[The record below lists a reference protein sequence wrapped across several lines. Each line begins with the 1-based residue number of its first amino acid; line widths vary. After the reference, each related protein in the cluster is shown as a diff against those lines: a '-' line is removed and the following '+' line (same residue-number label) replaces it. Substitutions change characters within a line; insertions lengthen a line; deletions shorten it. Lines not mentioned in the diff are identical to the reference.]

1 MNNLSDASSNIVSVL
16 GFKLASKPA
25 DPEHPYGHGRYE
37 YLSGLVVAALVL
49 LIGVE
54 LVKSSVERVIHPEPV
69 EFSLALVAVLVLSMV
84 VKLWMATLNQKL
96 GDRIESETLHATA
109 QDSKNDVL
117 ATGAVLACAIVS
129 QVTHINLDAWVGL
142 AVGAYIGW
150 SGFELIQDTVSP
162 LLGQTPDPKLV
173 KHIRDKIMS
182 YPGVLG
188 VHDLMV
194 HDYGPGR
201 KFASAHAEM
210 AAEASPLESHDT
222 LDNIEQAFRNED
234 GMIVTLHYDPIV
246 TDDPKVASMR
256 LRINAMAQQIDNR
269 LSIHDL
275 RCVPGPTHTNVI
287 FDCVRPSDLQMS
299 AEDVKHALAQRR
311 IGISQVDCQDY
322 DRRRLRRP
330 YPRVGRAGKA
340 SYAEGESMKRLY
352 LLRHGQTEFNVKK
365 LVQGRCDS
373 PLTGLGRQQARVA
386 AACSKP
392 TTSFPTKWSLRLGP
406 SHGHSSARCYRTPR
420 SGRRCRALRRIIE
433 RCYGTFEEVPTMPSP
448 PTSGIRARTWSPSEE
463 KEAAR
468 CKSAWWTPSPISWAP
483 MVSKPS

>member
-1 MNNLSDASSNIVSVL
+1 MVEWIVKRAQGDRARVGTLTGVVCILANVALCAAKGAIGVLSGSVSIVADAMNNLSDASSNIVSVL

-49 LIGVE
+49 LIGLE
-54 LVKSSVERVIHPEPV
+54 LIKSSVERVIHPEPV
-69 EFSLALVAVLVLSMV
+69 EFSLALVTVLVLSMV
-84 VKLWMATLNQKL
+84 VKLWMAALNQKL

-129 QVTHINLDAWVGL
+129 QVTGINLDAWVGL

-222 LDNIEQAFRNED
+222 LDNIEQSFRDED
-234 GMIVTLHYDPIV
+234 GMIVTLH
-246 TDDPKVASMR
+246 S
-256 LRINAMAQQIDNR
+256 MAQEIDNR

-299 AEDVKHALAQRR
+299 AEDLKHALAQRVESEFPKS
-311 IGISQVDCQDY
+311 IAKITIDEDY
-322 DRRRLRRP
+322 
-330 YPRVGRAGKA
+330 VGHTH
-340 SYAEGESMKRLY
+340 E
-352 LLRHGQTEFNVKK
+352 
-365 LVQGRCDS
+365 
-373 PLTGLGRQQARVA
+373 
-386 AACSKP
+386 
-392 TTSFPTKWSLRLGP
+392 
-406 SHGHSSARCYRTPR
+406 
-420 SGRRCRALRRIIE
+420 
-433 RCYGTFEEVPTMPSP
+433 
-448 PTSGIRARTWSPSEE
+448 
-463 KEAAR
+463 
-468 CKSAWWTPSPISWAP
+468 
-483 MVSKPS
+483 